1 MVKIIMALLF
11 IWPLTS
17 LSQVKTFDE
26 MVGYKNLPEVDS
38 GKIRVVDSRADKKN
52 LGVVQV
58 GAYNKKFPV
67 LNDAPLDSIM
77 QKLIGSKIQDELT
90 GRSILLNIRL
100 FNFAE
105 TTKSMKEYGYVR
117 FRAELYQTFPE
128 YFTELGTIDTLIT
141 ISFIDVTNKMMK
153 ESFKVI
159 ENWVRT
165 SINIAPDT
173 TKKISLTT
181 IKKRDDIEKRE
192 MPLYRG
198 KPLING
204 IYQTYEELVN
214 VEPGITKVE
223 ISYNAESKKMLAKMP
238 ESNQIKFLTSKQG
251 YAVVYNN
258 ALFILTPEG
267 VSQAYPKDGFI
278 HFKAKYNRDYSKE
291 IDNTPIT
298 YKIDHLN
305 GAWLPVSER

>member
-38 GKIRVVDSRADKKN
+38 GKIWVVDSRADKKN

-90 GRSILLNIRL
+90 GKSILLNIRL

-165 SINIAPDT
+165 SMNIAPDT

-181 IKKRDDIEKRE
+181 IKKRDETEKRE

-198 KPLING
+198 KPLVNG

-214 VEPGITKVE
+214 IEPGITKVE

-251 YAVVYNN
+251 YAVAYNN

-291 IDNTPIT
+291 IDNTLIT

>member
-38 GKIRVVDSRADKKN
+38 GKIWVVDSRADKKN

-90 GRSILLNIRL
+90 GKSILLNIRL

-165 SINIAPDT
+165 SMNIAPDT

-181 IKKRDDIEKRE
+181 IKKRDEIEKKE

-251 YAVVYNN
+251 YAVAYNN

-291 IDNTPIT
+291 IDNTLIT

>member
-1 MVKIIMALLF
+1 MALLF

-26 MVGYKNLPEVDS
+26 MVGYKYLPEVDS

-90 GRSILLNIRL
+90 GKSILLNIRL

-165 SINIAPDT
+165 SMNIAPDT

-181 IKKRDDIEKRE
+181 IKKRDEIEKRE

-291 IDNTPIT
+291 IDNTLIT